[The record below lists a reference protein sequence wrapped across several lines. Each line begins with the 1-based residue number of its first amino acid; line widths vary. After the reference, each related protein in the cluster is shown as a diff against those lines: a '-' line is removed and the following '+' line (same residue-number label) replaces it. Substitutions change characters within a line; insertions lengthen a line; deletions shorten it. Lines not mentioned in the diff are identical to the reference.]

1 MIIHFNKLKS
11 ENGLLVGNNSQ
22 EEIDMAEVLLVD
34 DEASVREL
42 VSEVL
47 KQNGHTVSSASS
59 VKEAH
64 DLFSKQTFDLVV
76 TDLVMPER
84 SGIDLILE
92 LRELQP
98 DIKVLAI
105 SGGGGITGRFD
116 YLPIASLVGA
126 GAILKKP
133 FSISDLRKRVDE
145 LLST

>member
-1 MIIHFNKLKS
+1 
-11 ENGLLVGNNSQ
+11 
-22 EEIDMAEVLLVD
+22 MATVLLVD
-34 DEASVREL
+34 DEVSIREM

-47 KQNGHTVSSASS
+47 RQSGHNVISAAS
-59 VKEAH
+59 VQEARGH
-64 DLFSKQTFDLVV
+64 FSANNVDLIV
-76 TDLVMPER
+76 TDLVMPDQ

-92 LRELQP
+92 FKDIRP

-133 FSISDLRKRVDE
+133 FSISELSKKVDE
-145 LLST
+145 LLCT